1 MAKSLSNEELND
13 LRQGVGSFG
22 CAIKALKEGK
32 KVARLGWNG
41 QGMFLYY
48 APENKYP
55 ALTEIAKEHFGE
67 QAMVPYRAYIALK
80 TAQEDI
86 AMWSPSGSDALA
98 EDWCVVGEKVV
109 TEEASK
115 EALSE

>member
-1 MAKSLSNEELND
+1 MARSLSHEELEN

-41 QGMFLYY
+41 SGLFAYLVP
-48 APENKYP
+48 ASEYP
-55 ALTEIAKEHFGE
+55 AQTEIAKKHFGE
-67 QAMVPYRAYIALK
+67 NAMVPYRAYIALK

-86 AMWSPSGSDALA
+86 ATWSPSGSDALA
-98 EDWCVVGEKVV
+98 EDWTVI
-109 TEEASK
+109 EETV
-115 EALSE
+115 SED